1 MKLNEIVGTLSR
13 QKNSKKVARKKF
25 KMTFKK
31 YKMKGRTLC
40 SKFPLAGLDLSSFIS
55 FCKKW
60 TLSLR
65 SVVWRKKVTVR
76 VGLFYKE
83 NAPTEIATIKW
94 PLDVLSIHAN

>member
-60 TLSLR
+60 TFEFEVCGLE
-65 SVVWRKKVTVR
+65 KKGHCKGR
-76 VGLFYKE
+76 AFL
-83 NAPTEIATIKW
+83 
-94 PLDVLSIHAN
+94 